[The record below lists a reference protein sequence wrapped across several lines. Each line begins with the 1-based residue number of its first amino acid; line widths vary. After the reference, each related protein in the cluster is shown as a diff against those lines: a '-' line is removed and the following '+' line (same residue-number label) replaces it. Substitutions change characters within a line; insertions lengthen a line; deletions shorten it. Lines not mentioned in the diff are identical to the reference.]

1 MVERF
6 TIGRDNIFSIRDET
20 VVMQLKQISLYSNEL
35 KRRDIEFNLSKLN
48 IITGASKKGKTSIL
62 EIVEY
67 CLGSS
72 DCGVAAGHIRETVG
86 WYSVLLQF
94 DDMQIFIA
102 RKSPL
107 LGMKANGDVCFLV
120 GSTVIVPE
128 PKDLKRNSNIDSAIQ
143 YLSKKIGIPEQVTE
157 VADQHTRNSI
167 KLAFKHSRYLIFQ
180 SQDEIANK
188 RILFHRQAEPFI
200 PQMIKDTLPY
210 FIGATDDNRLGEMEL
225 LRTLK
230 RQKAKMSKQL
240 REIEA
245 LKGDGLIKGGSLL
258 AEAAKV
264 GLYSENIFVMDDKTL
279 TETLLKLTDWKVND
293 SKPLDSEGKLY
304 KVESDYKEYRNE
316 KRLIN
321 IKLQEAKKYESALLG
336 FDGENTEQK
345 LRLQSLG
352 IFSKLKVINVPY
364 KDRIESALK
373 ILDISLSETNRV
385 KPKVTE
391 YIQELQIERSD
402 IAERIKTVHEVM
414 GTLIEGSQEA
424 IQLQE
429 LDIER
434 AKVIG
439 RISLYLDGIDW
450 SSDVSGLISEID
462 GVDLQIKE
470 LEEHLDP
477 EILKERLD
485 AQLNLIGLDMTRWA
499 KELKLEHSEH
509 PIKIDINKLTVV
521 AETPQGRIPLQKMG
535 SGENWVGYHLI
546 TYLALA
552 KWFIKQKRP
561 VANFVF
567 FDQPTQVYFPT
578 DIAKTGGLNEIKID
592 EDRAAV
598 RNMFEWLH
606 KVVSEEFDDK
616 FQLIVTDHADI
627 EDSWFQEAII
637 DKKWRGDEAL
647 IPISW
652 IKK

>member
-1 MVERF
+1 
-6 TIGRDNIFSIRDET
+6 
-20 VVMQLKQISLYSNEL
+20 MQLKQLSLYSNEL

-72 DCGVAAGHIRETVG
+72 DCGVAAGHIRETVE
-86 WYSVLLQF
+86 WYAILLQF
-94 DDMQIFIA
+94 DDLQVFIA

-107 LGMKANGDVCFLV
+107 LGMKANADVCFLV
-120 GSTVIVPE
+120 GATIKVPE
-128 PKDLKRNSNIDSAIQ
+128 PEELKRNSNIDSAIQ
-143 YLSKKIGIPEQVTE
+143 YITKKIGIPEQVTE
-157 VADQHTRNSI
+157 VSEHHTRNAI
-167 KLAFKHSRYLIFQ
+167 QLAFKHSRYFIFQ

-188 RILFHRQAEPFI
+188 RVLFHRQAEPFI

-210 FIGATDDNRLGEMEL
+210 FIGATDDNRLGEIER

-230 RQKAKMSKQL
+230 RQKAKVSKQL

-264 GLYSENIFVMDDKTL
+264 GLYNESVFVMDDKTL
-279 TETLLKLTDWKVND
+279 TDTLLKLTDWKVND
-293 SKPLDSEGKLY
+293 SKPLNPEGKLY
-304 KVESDYKEYRNE
+304 QVESDYKEFRNE

-352 IFSKLKVINVPY
+352 IFSKLKVIDIPY
-364 KDRIESALK
+364 KNRIESALK
-373 ILDISLSETNRV
+373 TLDISLSETKRV

-414 GTLIEGSQEA
+414 GTLREGSQEA

-450 SSDVSGLISEID
+450 NSDVSGLKSEIEGID
-462 GVDLQIKE
+462 IQIKE
-470 LEEHLDP
+470 LEELLDP
-477 EILKERLD
+477 EVLKERLD

-499 KELKLEHSEH
+499 KELELEHSEH

-578 DIAKTGGLNEIKID
+578 DIAKTGDLNEIKID

-598 RNMFEWLH
+598 RNMFEWLR
-606 KVVSEEFDDK
+606 KVVTEEFDDR